1 MAKRAR
7 TKPKQSKRGAKPRAG
22 ARKRPAAKA
31 KVVKRAKAKR
41 PAPRVKRSA
50 KRPAPKG
57 KAKART
63 DIPTLRTPPSSL
75 DLDRAAS
82 AARTGRRTMDD
93 NRRRHSKFAA
103 LTAGDVDAD
112 MESAYFTGDE
122 AAGGDNPTPDQNDV
136 DEIGHAVGVEYQDNE
151 ELKSTDKIDERDKHR
166 WDNE

>member
-7 TKPKQSKRGAKPRAG
+7 TKPKQQKRGAKPRAG
-22 ARKRPAAKA
+22 ARKRPTAKA
-31 KVVKRAKAKR
+31 VKRAKAKR
-41 PAPRVKRSA
+41 AAPRGKRSP

-57 KAKART
+57 KAKARA

-75 DLDRAAS
+75 DLDRAPS
-82 AARTGRRTMDD
+82 AARTGRRTMDE

>member
-7 TKPKQSKRGAKPRAG
+7 PKPKASK
-22 ARKRPAAKA
+22 
-31 KVVKRAKAKR
+31 KRAKATT
-41 PAPRVKRSA
+41 
-50 KRPAPKG
+50 
-57 KAKART
+57 KARKRT
-63 DIPTLRTPPSSL
+63 ARKVRKRAQSKRQAAKKSKPRGRAGIATLRTPPSSL
-75 DLDRAAS
+75 DMDRAAS
-82 AARTGRRTMDD
+82 AARTGRRAIDA
-93 NRRRHSKFAA
+93 NRRRHSKMVA

-122 AAGGDNPTPDQNDV
+122 TPGGDNPTPDQNDV

>member
-7 TKPKQSKRGAKPRAG
+7 PKPKASK
-22 ARKRPAAKA
+22 
-31 KVVKRAKAKR
+31 KRAKASAKGRRRAAPKAARKAAKR
-41 PAPRVKRSA
+41 AKRSTA
-50 KRPAPKG
+50 KRAATRTSKG
-57 KAKART
+57 RAG
-63 DIPTLRTPPSSL
+63 IPTLRTPPSSL
-75 DLDRAAS
+75 DLDRNAS
-82 AARTGRRTMDD
+82 AARTGRRLVDE
-93 NRRRHSKFAA
+93 NRKRHSKMAA

-122 AAGGDNPTPDQNDV
+122 TPGGDNPTPDQNDV